1 MIDGAMD
8 WSDPNKVADLA
19 SAAFERAGEA
29 VSRMDREGHAAA
41 KAEHDALSAL
51 FWRLTNGISVQ

>member
-1 MIDGAMD
+1 MSEGGDL
-8 WSDPNKVADLA
+8 SDPNYVADLA

-29 VSRMDREGHAAA
+29 FDRMDREAHAAA

-51 FWRLTNGISVQ
+51 FWRLTNGTSVQ